1 MPEAPILDRL
11 RPHVPWGLTT
21 PREERGQAI
30 LLVTPGVLLEVLQA
44 VREHLDLDSLV
55 DVTCWDRLPAVPR
68 FEVVYLLGKAGTAER
83 LAVRVQV
90 AGDQPKL
97 ASAVGVYPG
106 AAWPER
112 EVYDMFGVVFE
123 GHPDP
128 RRILMPDDW
137 EGHPLRRDYPLT
149 EEAVEFKGHTPKV
162 PSEIIPFFPRGS
174 ASGSGGSGSGGPSS
188 GGGGAAPPR
197 PDD

>member
-21 PREERGQAI
+21 PREERGQSI
-30 LLVTPGVLLEVLQA
+30 LLVTPGVLLEVLVA
-44 VREHLDLDSLV
+44 VREHLNLDALI
-55 DVTCWDRLPAVPR
+55 DVTCWDRLPATPR
-68 FEVVYLLGKAGTAER
+68 FEVVYLVGKAASPER
-83 LAVRVQV
+83 LSVRVQID
-90 AGDQPKL
+90 GDAPVL
-97 ASAVGVYPG
+97 PSAAGVYPG

-123 GHPDP
+123 GHPDL

-137 EGHPLRRDYPLT
+137 EGYPLRRDYPLT

-174 ASGSGGSGSGGPSS
+174 ASGSGGSGP
-188 GGGGAAPPR
+188 GGGGATPPASR
-197 PDD
+197 

>member
-30 LLVTPGVLLEVLQA
+30 LLVTPGVLLEVLLA
-44 VREHLDLDSLV
+44 VRERLSLDSLI
-55 DVTCWDRLPAVPR
+55 DVTCWDRLPATPR
-68 FEVVYLLGKAGTAER
+68 FEVIYLVGKAASAER
-83 LAVRVQV
+83 LSVRVQ
-90 AGDQPKL
+90 AEGDAPKL
-97 ASAVGVYPG
+97 PSAVSVYPG

-123 GHPDP
+123 GHPDL

-137 EGHPLRRDYPLT
+137 EGYPLRRDYPLT

-162 PSEIIPFFPRGS
+162 PSEIIPFFRPHS
-174 ASGSGGSGSGGPSS
+174 PSGSGGD
-188 GGGGAAPPR
+188 PP
-197 PDD
+197 PVAG